1 MFEKIILIIKN
12 TFKKYS
18 FTIIFLKYFN
28 NNKKILLKS
37 FSMYNAESF
46 GVKRKI
52 FYLIQ
57 ETTISSLS

>member
-28 NNKKILLKS
+28 NEKYTFKEFFNVQCGILLC
-37 FSMYNAESF
+37 
-46 GVKRKI
+46 
-52 FYLIQ
+52 
-57 ETTISSLS
+57 ET